1 MGEITSKTTEA
12 LRYLAIGILGFGA
25 GVGFGNLLQPY
36 SPISLVYAK
45 DLNKDSRPDIVIQYE
60 SGEKDF
66 FLQQPDGTFIKT
78 DNLEEKLR

>member
-1 MGEITSKTTEA
+1 
-12 LRYLAIGILGFGA
+12 
-25 GVGFGNLLQPY
+25 
-36 SPISLVYAK
+36 LVYAK